1 VVHAYVEPGAL
12 YRYVPVYFSDYVRSP
27 PPYKSARISPP
38 PRTNRTRIS
47 PPPRTNRTHRRGAQ
61 GAAYVR
67 APGQVTE
74 RLRSLGVVEKPWAP
88 TPSPWN
94 LC

>member
-1 VVHAYVEPGAL
+1 MVHAYVEPGAL

-27 PPYKSARISPP
+27 PPYKSGAHLFPALYKSDAPARA
-38 PRTNRTRIS
+38 
-47 PPPRTNRTHRRGAQ
+47 RGA
-61 GAAYVR
+61 ADVC

-74 RLRSLGVVEKPWAP
+74 RLRSLGVVEKPCAP
-88 TPSPWN
+88 TPSPRN